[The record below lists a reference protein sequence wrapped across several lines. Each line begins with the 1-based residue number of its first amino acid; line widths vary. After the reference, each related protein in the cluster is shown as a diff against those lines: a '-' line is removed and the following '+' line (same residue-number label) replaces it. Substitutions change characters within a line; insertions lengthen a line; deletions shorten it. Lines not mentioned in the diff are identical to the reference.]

1 MIALIF
7 ISQRHSVA
15 ETPISILAREN
26 GKSTISTLTAFE
38 TLKEILNIVILFNP
52 MKVFFPISLF
62 ALLVSL
68 IWGIPFILRGHGV
81 SVGAML
87 GVVSAMIFFFIGL
100 LAEQLS
106 MIRKATIEVRG
117 AW

>member
-1 MIALIF
+1 
-7 ISQRHSVA
+7 
-15 ETPISILAREN
+15 
-26 GKSTISTLTAFE
+26 
-38 TLKEILNIVILFNP
+38 
-52 MKVFFPISLF
+52 MKVFFPIAAFS
-62 ALLVSL
+62 LLVSL
-68 IWGIPFILRGHGV
+68 TWGIPFVLKGHGV

-106 MIRKATIEVRG
+106 MIRKATLEVKS